1 MRTVVITYKD
11 RVGCA
16 EGIYETKP
24 YDPVKA
30 KDVAEQLKLMGCFDV
45 KLVPSKESA

>member
-1 MRTVVITYKD
+1 MRNVVVTYKD

-16 EGIYETKP
+16 EGSYETKP
-24 YDPVKA
+24 YDPETA
-30 KDVAEQLKLMGCFDV
+30 KNVADNLKLMGCFGI